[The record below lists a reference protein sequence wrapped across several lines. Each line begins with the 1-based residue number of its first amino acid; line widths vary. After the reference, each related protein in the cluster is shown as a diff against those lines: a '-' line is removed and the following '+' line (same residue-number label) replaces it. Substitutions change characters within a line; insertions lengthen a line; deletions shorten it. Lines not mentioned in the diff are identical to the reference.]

1 MNPRVDLY
9 IRKATQWKPEF
20 AALRKI
26 ALESGLTED
35 LKWGHPCYTLNNGNV
50 ILIHGFKYYCAYAF
64 FKGALMKDPKKILIQ
79 QTENVQSGR
88 QIRFTSEAEILKM
101 RKTLKAYIAEA
112 IAIEEAGL
120 KVEFKQ
126 SKDFV
131 VPSEIIKQ
139 IKKVPGLAVAFNKL
153 TPGRQ
158 RAYILHFTSA
168 KQEKTQIARIQRCAP
183 DIFEGKGYN
192 EY

>member
-1 MNPRVDLY
+1 MNSRVDVY
-9 IRKATQWKPEF
+9 IRKANQWKPEF

-50 ILIHGFKYYCAYAF
+50 ILIHGFKNYCAYAF

-112 IAIEEAGL
+112 IAIEEEVSRNL
-120 KVEFKQ
+120 LNRYCIEKIDPRQSLLRRTLSRWKQ
-126 SKDFV
+126 F
-131 VPSEIIKQ
+131 
-139 IKKVPGLAVAFNKL
+139 A
-153 TPGRQ
+153 
-158 RAYILHFTSA
+158 H
-168 KQEKTQIARIQRCAP
+168 
-183 DIFEGKGYN
+183 
-192 EY
+192 